1 MMATKLNSFVTEK
14 ENKMDWNLA
23 GMMLSLFLLGFAYG
37 AIIHC
42 YVDMVRYRRKWFSR
56 NQEK

>member
-1 MMATKLNSFVTEK
+1 
-14 ENKMDWNLA
+14 MDWNLF

-37 AIIHC
+37 AMIHL

-56 NQEK
+56 DKGK